1 VDDNGKLIDYI
12 QHRFPMSRNL
22 LVLALI
28 VLPALSA
35 AQQTTS
41 PETKGPATS
50 VRGEAATLLITGS
63 VKVNN
68 QPVMQSTSTVFQ
80 GDQIQTAFDG
90 IARISAPG
98 LSIYL
103 PANSCISYG
112 RRQLE
117 MCNCGSLDV
126 SAMKPVAVI
135 FRSRELVVSSA
146 DSNAAFSISVAGH
159 DLLLTNRQGS
169 TEVARKGSVLSKA
182 TSIGSRSFAG
192 LGCAAPT
199 TATSSSAG
207 IAAAAAAPAAIAI
220 ALIKAESN
228 RQPLSSTTP

>member
-1 VDDNGKLIDYI
+1 VDDNGKVIDYI
-12 QHRFPMSRNL
+12 QHRFPVSRNL
-22 LVLALI
+22 LILALI
-28 VLPALSA
+28 ILPTVST

-41 PETKGPATS
+41 SEAKWPATS

-68 QPVMQSTSTVFQ
+68 RPVMQSTSTVFQ

-112 RRQLE
+112 GRQLE

-126 SAMKPVAVI
+126 NAMKPVSVI
-135 FRSRELVVSSA
+135 YRSRELVISSA
-146 DSNAAFSISVAGH
+146 DSNAAFSISIVGH
-159 DLLLTNRQGS
+159 DLLLTDRQGS
-169 TEVARKGSVLSKA
+169 TEVARKGSVLSKG
-182 TSIGSRSFAG
+182 TSTGSRSFAG
-192 LGCAAPT
+192 LGCAAT
-199 TATSSSAG
+199 TAISSRAG
-207 IAAAAAAPAAIAI
+207 IAAAAAAPAAIAT